1 MAKKKAKNKRQA
13 HKTKTTSQ
21 EQIKTLSITESS
33 EAGFTQTFNSGTQL
47 LHAGQVEA
55 AIPLLETAVQLNPTH
70 INAGLNLGGAYILT
84 KKFSKAVTV
93 LEPVSVMAPDHAM
106 VWTNLGAAYL
116 GNPVLAGDEDQLK
129 AINAFHRAL
138 GINPIAPNVAYN
150 LGLIYRDRQDDQKAI
165 YWFEQAIRHDPTD
178 HDARSMLQKLSSEVA

>member
-1 MAKKKAKNKRQA
+1 MAKNKAKKKRQV
-13 HKTKTTSQ
+13 HKAKTTSQ
-21 EQIKTLSITESS
+21 EKTAPSTTSSNS
-33 EAGFTQTFNSGTQL
+33 EAAFTQAFNSGTQL
-47 LHAGQVEA
+47 LHGGQVEA
-55 AIPLLETAVQLNPTH
+55 AIPLLETAVSLNPTH
-70 INAGLNLGGAYILT
+70 INAGLNLGGAYILS

-116 GNPVLAGDEDQLK
+116 GNPVLATDEEQLK
-129 AINAFHRAL
+129 AIDAFHRAL

-165 YWFEQAIRHDPTD
+165 YWFEQAIKHDPTD
-178 HDARSMLQKLSSEVA
+178 QDARSMLQKLSNPAA

>member
-1 MAKKKAKNKRQA
+1 MAKKKSKVKRQA
-13 HKTKTTSQ
+13 HKAKTTTQERSDSPTTSQ
-21 EQIKTLSITESS
+21 NS
-33 EAGFTQTFNSGTQL
+33 EAAFTQAFNSGTEL
-47 LHAGQVEA
+47 LHKGQVEA

-129 AINAFHRAL
+129 AIDAFNRAL

-150 LGLIYRDRQDDQKAI
+150 LGLIYRDRQDDQKAA
-165 YWFEQAIRHDPTD
+165 YWFEQAIKHDPTD
-178 HDARSMLQKLSSEVA
+178 QDARSLLHKLTS